1 MEEGGGGDRS
11 GDFAEM
17 VEGLAN
23 ILGDE
28 VG

>member
-11 GDFAEM
+11 GDLAEM
-17 VEGLAN
+17 VEGFSN
-23 ILGDE
+23 ILGNE